1 MEVKVMVT
9 LENPAG
15 TLSSNFH
22 QTQLNS
28 KCLGFQEIW
37 GNFISH
43 KRDGNILY
51 FGVLETLKENL
62 SDWER
67 LDREVPNMEEA
78 ATSRISMGNPR
89 GPSLSSWPC
98 THCKG
103 LRTNEGALI
112 KSSFW
117 KLVNRPAIAWAPSS
131 PPCCRSTVSQ
141 GNCTPLLAHRPHSP
155 LLVPSLDSALPHLW
169 LPSLAQDTL
178 MVQDSPWP
186 FSLF

>member
-9 LENPAG
+9 LENLAG

-78 ATSRISMGNPR
+78 ATSRISMGTPEDPPSPH
-89 GPSLSSWPC
+89 GP
-98 THCKG
+98 
-103 LRTNEGALI
+103 
-112 KSSFW
+112 
-117 KLVNRPAIAWAPSS
+117 AP
-131 PPCCRSTVSQ
+131 TVK
-141 GNCTPLLAHRPHSP
+141 
-155 LLVPSLDSALPHLW
+155 V
-169 LPSLAQDTL
+169 
-178 MVQDSPWP
+178 
-186 FSLF
+186 